1 MKSPDEWLV
10 VDPLRDP
17 LIESLGRHYLLS
29 DTEIQQFILKVN
41 LDLQEI
47 FNEPTEETSA
57 KVVEYFKHRQSLNKK
72 GNLLSCSSKETIQLE
87 KILKDLDA
95 EKSDQTEYEVRDTT
109 RQGVIF
115 KQLGTLDGINY
126 SDWISRLPLSKIMT
140 YEAIYF
146 YHFTELEFKHF
157 HEVRVKIKEM
167 IEDIE
172 KMAPILGDI
181 KKQLELIKKDI
192 CYHIYHFDTVLSS
205 VQNGRTSASSPSS
218 SSSLSLTSDSDDFY
232 SANGDAS
239 DSNYESDDFYSAN
252 GDALG
257 DPSNI
262 EMNEA
267 PIPSSLSSI
276 SLADEN
282 AAPIP
287 SSVSPRS
294 LVDENA
300 APIPSSVS
308 SISLADENAAPLPSS
323 VSPRSLA
330 DENAAHVSSSVSP
343 ISLADI
349 NEAPLGSS
357 VSNLVV
363 PYPSGPNSFFA
374 SSELPREKV
383 STNVQNVKLY
393 GSWWNSLHQ
402 MCEQHSGKMLLSSIL
417 LAASPALFLILPA
430 VTAAI
435 AIASLAV
442 VIGSMFAYQMYS
454 IKREEKVSTHNPQAV

>member
-1 MKSPDEWLV
+1 MKSLEEWVL

-47 FNEPTEETSA
+47 FNEPTEETRA
-57 KVVEYFKHRQSLNKK
+57 KVVEYFKQRQSLNKK

-146 YHFTELEFKHF
+146 YHFTELEFNHF
-157 HEVRVKIKEM
+157 HEVRVKIQEM

-205 VQNGRTSASSPSS
+205 VQNGRTSVSSPSS
-218 SSSLSLTSDSDDFY
+218 SSSITSDSDDFY

-239 DSNYESDDFYSAN
+239 DSNFESDDDFYSAN
-252 GDALG
+252 GDDLE

-262 EMNEA
+262 EINEA
-267 PIPSSLSSI
+267 HLSS
-276 SLADEN
+276 A
-282 AAPIP
+282 
-287 SSVSPRS
+287 
-294 LVDENA
+294 
-300 APIPSSVS
+300 VS
-308 SISLADENAAPLPSS
+308 SISLADENAQHLSS
-323 VSPRSLA
+323 AVSSISLA
-330 DENAAHVSSSVSP
+330 DENAQHLSSTVSSISLADENAQHLSSAVSS
-343 ISLADI
+343 ISLADENAQHLSSSLSSRSLADI

-363 PYPSGPNSFFA
+363 PYSSDPNSFFA
-374 SSELPREKV
+374 SSELSREKV

-393 GSWWNSLHQ
+393 DSWWNRLHQ

-442 VIGSMFAYQMYS
+442 VIGSMFAYLMNS
-454 IKREEKVSTHNPQAV
+454 IKREEQASTHNLQAV